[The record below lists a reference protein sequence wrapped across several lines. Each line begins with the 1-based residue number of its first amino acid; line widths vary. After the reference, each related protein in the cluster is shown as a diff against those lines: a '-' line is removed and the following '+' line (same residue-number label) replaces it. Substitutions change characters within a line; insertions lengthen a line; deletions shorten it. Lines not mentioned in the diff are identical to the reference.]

1 MASEVQ
7 EQNFCISKQACDT
20 GNLSTR
26 SGTLLVAGHL
36 QVGDRVLTPC
46 RVTLVELLPLV
57 RADRKL
63 GLWKGYR
70 LNLSNRRRNRRV
82 RGGSQSR
89 SLDPRSGTRG
99 LWSISISMCL
109 PIMKSANFSQAH
121 VVARASF
128 SIWAY

>member
-20 GNLSTR
+20 GSLSTS
-26 SGTLLVAGHL
+26 SGTL
-36 QVGDRVLTPC
+36 QVGERVLISC
-46 RVTLVELLPLV
+46 RVTLVELQLLV

-99 LWSISISMCL
+99 LWSISISMSL

-121 VVARASF
+121 VGARASF
-128 SIWAY
+128 LIWAY

>member
-1 MASEVQ
+1 MELKFQPYSNPSQRITPQICDKHCMALASEVQ

-20 GNLSTR
+20 GSLSTS
-26 SGTLLVAGHL
+26 SGTLIVAGHL
-36 QVGDRVLTPC
+36 QVGERVLTPC

-82 RGGSQSR
+82 RGE
-89 SLDPRSGTRG
+89 G
-99 LWSISISMCL
+99 L
-109 PIMKSANFSQAH
+109 
-121 VVARASF
+121 
-128 SIWAY
+128 